1 MQSDLPV
8 HVALGTSTKESEF
21 VMAEEQPYCMNRRRF
36 LQLAG
41 GTSAL
46 GLLVACAP
54 AAGPATGGE
63 SAAPA
68 DGPAA
73 DAPTG
78 GTMIWAGHHEV
89 SGLSPN
95 DTGPTIQLAMITNIH
110 DPMLNLTEN
119 LELEPYLAESYEV
132 ADDGLAYTFHLR
144 EGVKFHD
151 GTDFTAADVKYTFE
165 FYSDV
170 ETGSTLANN
179 FKGMSSVEAVDDYTV
194 VVTMA
199 EPNAAFLVN
208 AATTLVVP
216 AAYHA
221 EVGEETYRTQPI
233 GTGPFKLLEWVP
245 ADYTLLE
252 ANEAYFLGRPKVD
265 FLRQEIIPEPS
276 VRAIALETGDVHY
289 ATWPLL
295 VEDSIRLRDS
305 GEGFTVYATPASSV
319 KHFPLNNEH
328 PVLSDKAV
336 RQAMMHALDRQRIID
351 DLWNGAAAVATAN
364 LSPASAY
371 YNPNVKTYAFDVAK
385 ANAMLDEAG
394 WVMGDDGVRAKDGV
408 RCAFTCATI
417 IGDQAR
423 RPIAEFAQQ
432 AFQEIGIEM
441 ELQETAG
448 ASDGMRQ
455 GELNSSLYNWTY
467 GSIADPD
474 ASTTL
479 RSDGANN
486 FSKFKNERVD
496 ELLDLGLVET
506 DPDKRK
512 EYYAEIQEI
521 VAEEVPF
528 LFLQFDTWFDVFR
541 PEVGGLPEPDSI
553 KDGNRL
559 MRKAYLMSVSS

>member
-1 MQSDLPV
+1 MDEKLYR
-8 HVALGTSTKESEF
+8 L
-21 VMAEEQPYCMNRRRF
+21 NRRRF
-36 LQLAG
+36 LQLTG
-41 GTSAL
+41 GTAAL
-46 GLLVACAP
+46 GVLAACAP
-54 AAGPATGGE
+54 AAAPATGGE
-63 SAAPA
+63 SESAAPA
-68 DGPAA
+68 EEAA
-73 DAPTG
+73 SEAPTG
-78 GTMIWAGHHEV
+78 GTMVWAGHHEI

-95 DTGPTIQLAMITNIH
+95 DTGPTIQLAVITNIH

-132 ADDGLAYTFHLR
+132 SEDGLEYTFHLR

-179 FKGMSSVEAVDDYTV
+179 FKGMTAVEAPDDYTI
-194 VVTMA
+194 VVTMS

-208 AATTLVVP
+208 AATTLIVSS
-216 AAYHA
+216 AHHSA
-221 EVGEETYRTQPI
+221 VGEEGYRTDPI
-233 GTGPFKLLEWVP
+233 GTGPFKLVEWLP
-245 ADYTLLE
+245 AEYTLLE
-252 ANEAYFLGRPKVD
+252 ANEEYFLGRPKVD
-265 FLRQEIIPEPS
+265 FLREDIIPEPS
-276 VRAIALETGDVHY
+276 VRAIAMETGDVHY
-289 ATWPLL
+289 SAWPLL

-305 GEGFTVYATPASSV
+305 GEGFKVFETPASSV
-319 KHFPLNNEH
+319 KHFPLNNDH
-328 PVLSDKAV
+328 PVLADKNV
-336 RQAMMHALDRQRIID
+336 RQAMMYGLDRQRIID
-351 DLWNGAAAVATAN
+351 DLWNGAATVATSN
-364 LSPASAY
+364 LSPASSF
-371 YNPNVKTYAFDVAK
+371 YNPNVKEYPYDPEMAVQ
-385 ANAMLDEAG
+385 LLEEAG
-394 WVMGDDGVRAKDGV
+394 WVMGDDGVRVKDGV
-408 RCAFTCATI
+408 RCAFVCATI

-432 AFQEIGIEM
+432 QFQELGIEM

-455 GELNSSLYNWTY
+455 GELNASLYNWTY
-467 GSIADPD
+467 GSVADPD

-486 FSKFKNERVD
+486 FSKFKNDRVD

-506 DPDKRK
+506 DPELRK

-528 LFLQFDTWFDVFR
+528 LFLQYDTWFDPFR
-541 PEVGGLPEPDSI
+541 PEVTGIPEPGTI

-559 MRKAYLMSVSS
+559 MRKAYLMGLSG